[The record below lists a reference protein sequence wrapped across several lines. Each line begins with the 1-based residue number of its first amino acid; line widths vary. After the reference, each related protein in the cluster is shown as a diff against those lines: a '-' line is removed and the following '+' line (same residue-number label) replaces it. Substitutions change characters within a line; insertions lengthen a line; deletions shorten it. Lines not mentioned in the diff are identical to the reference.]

1 MHLEEPIDTLT
12 GLGLTVVQAKVYVA
26 LVKHGPLCVREISVT
41 SKVPRTDLYRILEEL
56 GKKGLTERDIATP
69 IKFKATPLVDCVNML
84 LQGRREESLELE
96 KKAFKLQQDQQ
107 VVTNNESPLKGKTKF
122 ILVPSGRVM
131 EKMANNIDSSQESLD
146 VVLSYKRFSHVV
158 FTYIE
163 KIQEALSRGVEC
175 RFVVEKDEKEQ
186 LSMKYTELCGKNTS
200 CRVKSV
206 AAMPQTIFAIFDKK
220 SIFIIENLPSSSEEV
235 SSLWSNNSSLV
246 ALASDHFEVLWERS
260 MKVKNKKSPDENV

>member
-1 MHLEEPIDTLT
+1 
-12 GLGLTVVQAKVYVA
+12 
-26 LVKHGPLCVREISVT
+26 
-41 SKVPRTDLYRILEEL
+41 
-56 GKKGLTERDIATP
+56 
-69 IKFKATPLVDCVNML
+69 ML

-96 KKAFKLQQDQQ
+96 KKAFKLQQDHQ
-107 VVTNNESPLKGKTKF
+107 VVINNESPLKGKTEF

-131 EKMANNIDSSQESLD
+131 EKMANNIDCSQESLD

-186 LSMKYTELCGKNTS
+186 LSTKYTELCGKNTS

-220 SIFIIENLPSSSEEV
+220 SVFIIENLPSSLEES